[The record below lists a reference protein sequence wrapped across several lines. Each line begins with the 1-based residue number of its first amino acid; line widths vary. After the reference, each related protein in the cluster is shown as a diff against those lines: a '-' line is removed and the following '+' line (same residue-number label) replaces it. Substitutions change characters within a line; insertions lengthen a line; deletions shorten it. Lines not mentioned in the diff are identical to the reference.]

1 VAGMQLSR
9 SRGNSLPRYG
19 LFDGDSTLCE
29 LWFQCFYTPTKFLI
43 VSFPSAA
50 NSKTTRS
57 ILNSQGKYFLFD
69 LLVEIF
75 VVVVVISMSK
85 IEKSLLNVLAY

>member
-1 VAGMQLSR
+1 VLQTAKQQDQ
-9 SRGNSLPRYG
+9 
-19 LFDGDSTLCE
+19 FE
-29 LWFQCFYTPTKFLI
+29 
-43 VSFPSAA
+43 
-50 NSKTTRS
+50 
-57 ILNSQGKYFLFD
+57 ILRENIFLFD